1 LLIGPEEEPMFNR
14 VIVAVVGS
22 SNTGKTTAIEAII
35 KGLTEKGYT
44 VASAKRIPEPEFTID
59 TEGKDTWRHAKAGA
73 TAVLSVA
80 PKELTIIKKVE
91 TKKYT
96 LAQLI
101 AEVPDEIDVIIIEG
115 FKALVGQDMNI
126 PKIVAT
132 KTADETSEALERYKN
147 ILAFIGHKPGEKA
160 DTEIP
165 FVEVQK
171 EPEKLVDL
179 VNSKVEVLVE
189 RKRKREEK
197 ITIQIDEKLLPLGD
211 FVQNILR
218 NTVLAMVSSLKG
230 VEIKGEEK
238 VSVVVK
244 SRSRG

>member
-1 LLIGPEEEPMFNR
+1 MFNR
-14 VIVAVVGS
+14 VMVAVVGS
-22 SNTGKTTAIEAII
+22 SESGKTTAIETII

-73 TAVLSVA
+73 SVVLSVA
-80 PKELTIIKKVE
+80 PKELAIIKKAD

-101 AEVPDEIDVIIIEG
+101 SEVPDEIDVVIIEG

-147 ILAFIGHKPGEKA
+147 ILAFIGHKPEEKA
-160 DTEIP
+160 DTGTP
-165 FVEVQK
+165 FVDVLK
-171 EPEKLVDL
+171 ETEKLLDL
-179 VNSKVEVLVE
+179 VNNKVEVLVE

-197 ITIQIDEKLLPLGD
+197 ITIQVDEKLLPLGD
-211 FVQNILR
+211 FVQDIAR
-218 NTVLAMVSSLKG
+218 NTILAMVSSLKG

-238 VSVVVK
+238 VSLVVK
-244 SRSRG
+244 SR